1 MAGSEKATSEQAASE
16 QAPSATVL
24 SEVPAERHRQIAAL
38 FTERV
43 HGTHSWDAPAPVEG
57 WTARDVVRHLIE
69 WLPALLTSGA
79 GVELPHGPSV
89 DDDPV
94 AAWQVHCDGV
104 QAILDDPQTEHREL
118 SNPHIGRLPLA
129 TAIDQFYTSDVFMH
143 TWDLARATGQDDRL
157 DPAAVARAIEFL
169 APIDEAIRRPGGFGP
184 RIEPPAGA
192 DAQTRLL
199 NFGGRAV

>member
-1 MAGSEKATSEQAASE
+1 MTT
-16 QAPSATVL
+16 PV
-24 SEVPAERHRQIAAL
+24 SEVAGRYAVVADGFEARLRGVGSGQWGSPSPCA
-38 FTERV
+38 
-43 HGTHSWDAPAPVEG
+43 G
-57 WTARDVVRHLIE
+57 WTAADVVDHVVMTHRRVLGSLQGTE
-69 WLPALLTSGA
+69 AEALSGTDDRLACWEAARREVEAALADPARASALVGGMFGEQPFESL
-79 GVELPHGPSV
+79 V
-89 DDDPV
+89 
-94 AAWQVHCDGV
+94 
-104 QAILDDPQTEHREL
+104 
-118 SNPHIGRLPLA
+118 GRLVCADTL
-129 TAIDQFYTSDVFMH
+129 FH